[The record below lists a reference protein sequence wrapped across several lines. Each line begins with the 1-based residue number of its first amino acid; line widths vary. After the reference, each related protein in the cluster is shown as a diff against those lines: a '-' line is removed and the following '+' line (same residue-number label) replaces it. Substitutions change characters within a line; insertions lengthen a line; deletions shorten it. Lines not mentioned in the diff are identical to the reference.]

1 MPRFFSLIAAVLAA
15 ATLHAQPFD
24 GVLQSVES
32 HNTTLAALRRAADAE
47 KAAARADLTLPDPEV
62 EFGYM
67 WGSPSVIGSR
77 KNFSARQSFDIA
89 TLSGA
94 RRRAAAEARR
104 LADWQYRM
112 GRMEILQQAYGCC
125 LDVIYYNALLAELT
139 VRSDN
144 ARQIAE
150 AQKRRL
156 DAGDAT
162 QMEYHAARLD
172 LAAVEAETKRCTTER
187 QAALDALALLN
198 GGEAVS
204 LDAAEFPA
212 VEVPADFETWYADA
226 EGRHPALAYARQAVE
241 ASKRQLAVSKAGRLP
256 EFSLGFDGEYVLG
269 ERYQGITLGVSIPLW
284 AGRGKVRQARAEK
297 EAAEA
302 REHDACAQFYGQMAN
317 LFRKQQGLRAT
328 ADIYTKALA
337 SLDDTALLKRS
348 LDAGQISVVEYL
360 QAVRLYYDAVQQRL
374 DALREWHM
382 AYAEMTAVMW

>member
-1 MPRFFSLIAAVLAA
+1 MPRFISLIAAAFAVL
-15 ATLHAQPFD
+15 TLHAQDLD
-24 GVLQSVES
+24 GILQSVEG
-32 HNTTLAALRRAADAE
+32 HNTTLGALRRAADAE

-67 WGSPSVIGSR
+67 WGSPSAIGSR

-94 RRRAAAEARR
+94 RRRAAAEAGR
-104 LADWQYRM
+104 LADWQYRI
-112 GRMEILQQAYGCC
+112 GRMEILQQAYGSC
-125 LDVIYYNALLAELT
+125 LDVIYYNALLAELAI
-139 VRSDN
+139 RSDN

-162 QMEYHAARLD
+162 QMEYHAALLD

-187 QAALDALALLN
+187 QAALDALTLLN
-198 GGEAVS
+198 GGEEVT
-204 LDAAEFPA
+204 LDATAFPA
-212 VEVPADFETWYADA
+212 TEVPTDFESWYADA
-226 EGRHPALAYARQAVE
+226 EARHPALAYARQAVE
-241 ASKRQLAVSKAGRLP
+241 AGKRQLAVSKAGRLP

-269 ERYQGITLGVSIPLW
+269 ERYQGITLGISIPLW
-284 AGRGKVRQARAEK
+284 ASRGKVRQARAEK

-302 REHDACAQFYGQMAN
+302 RAHDASAQFYGQMAN

-328 ADIYTKALA
+328 ADIYTRALA
-337 SLDDTALLKRS
+337 TTDDTALLKRS

-360 QAVRLYYDAVQQRL
+360 QAVRLYYDTVQQRL
-374 DALREWHM
+374 DALREWHR
-382 AYAEMTAVMW
+382 AYAEMTAVTW